1 MATRKISLLIAVLCL
16 VVGTGFIAAKL
27 HSSGTNMTTCAV
39 KFLGTLDDDQ
49 RAKATMGFDDKRR
62 VGWHFIPK
70 KSRKGVQLREMNDKQ
85 KKAAHALLKS
95 TLSEVGYGKATT
107 IMQLEDILHELQ
119 GRKATPW
126 NRDSQRYY
134 FTIFGDPKPKG
145 KWGLSIEGHHLS
157 LNFVV
162 EDGKVTSHTPAFF
175 ATNPALVK
183 ANYGAGPKKGTRVL
197 ADEELL
203 AFKLVNSLSDEQKK
217 VAILSDKAPREIRAA
232 GAAQPPKSAPAG
244 LSVAKMTKEQR
255 QTLRALVHSYNKN
268 MPDDVAARVVA
279 EIREAGVE
287 NIHFAWAGATK
298 EGVGHYYRVQ
308 GPTFLIELVNTQPDG
323 AGNPANHVHAVWRS
337 MKGDFGFEL

>member
-1 MATRKISLLIAVLCL
+1 MATRKLSLLVAVLCL

-27 HSSGTNMTTCAV
+27 QSSGENMTTQAV
-39 KFLGTLDDDQ
+39 KFLDTLDDDQ
-49 RAKATMGFDDKRR
+49 RAQATMGFDDKRR
-62 VGWHFIPK
+62 VDWHFIPK
-70 KSRKGVQLREMNDKQ
+70 KSRKGLQLREMNDQQ
-85 KKAAHALLKS
+85 KKAAHALLKT
-95 TLSEVGYGKATT
+95 TLSEVGYNKSTT

-119 GRKATPW
+119 GRKETPW
-126 NRDSQRYY
+126 KRDSLRYY
-134 FTIFGDPKPKG
+134 FTIFGEPKAKG

-162 EDGKVTSHTPAFF
+162 EDGQVTSHTPAFF

-183 ANYGAGPKKGTRVL
+183 ADHGVPPKKGTRVL

-244 LSVAKMTKEQR
+244 LAFTKMTQQQK
-255 QTLRALVHSYNKN
+255 QTLRALLQAYNEN
-268 MPDDVAARVVA
+268 MPRDVAAKVRA
-279 EIREAGVE
+279 EIRAAGVGK
-287 NIHFAWAGATK
+287 IHFAWAGATT
-298 EGVGHYYRVQ
+298 EGIGHYYRVQ
-308 GPTFLIELVNTQPDG
+308 GPTFLIEFVNTQPDG